1 MTVGIYDG
9 NSCREVGY
17 ITAKFGSAGTEITL
31 GLYQE
36 CAYPHDAST
45 KNPHCKGTHLKS
57 RPGAEQKE
65 EKKGES
71 SVTQCATRNGGT
83 LV

>member
-1 MTVGIYDG
+1 MTVRKYDG
-9 NSCREVGY
+9 KSFREVRY

-45 KNPHCKGTHLKS
+45 KTSHIVKGHT
-57 RPGAEQKE
+57 
-65 EKKGES
+65 
-71 SVTQCATRNGGT
+71 
-83 LV
+83 